1 VDATREK
8 SLLEHATIALT
19 TMTRFLANR
28 LLAAVPVLFIV
39 SVLTFVLIYFVP
51 GDVSAE
57 LAGPGASA
65 ADIARIRA
73 VYGLDRPFLE
83 RLIGWYAALAQGDLG
98 QSVLLRRSVTEAI
111 IERLPVTLSLTGLA
125 LFFAVMIGIAAGVL
139 AAMHVNTWIDQS
151 TMTVA
156 LAGLSLPDFWLGLV
170 MIYFFAVQLG
180 WLPTGGYVPL
190 SENPLGWLRSMTMPA
205 MALALT
211 QIGLLA
217 RMTRASM
224 LDVLRQDFMRTARA
238 KGLPGRVVIGKHA
251 LANVMIPVVTV
262 IGLSVGILLGGAIV
276 IEQVF
281 SIPGVGRL
289 IIGGILRRDF
299 PVIQGGLLLTAT
311 IFVLVNLL
319 VDVIYALVDPRVR
332 YDR

>member
-1 VDATREK
+1 M
-8 SLLEHATIALT
+8 I
-19 TMTRFLANR
+19 RFLANR
-28 LLAAVPVLFIV
+28 LIAAVPVLLIV
-39 SVLTFVLIYFVP
+39 SLITFVLIYFVP

-57 LAGPGASA
+57 LAGPGAGKEEV
-65 ADIARIRA
+65 ARIRA
-73 VYGLDRPFLE
+73 VYGLDRPFHE
-83 RLIGWYAALAQGDLG
+83 RLLGWYAALLQGDLG
-98 QSVLLRRSVTEAI
+98 QSVLLGRSVTAAI
-111 IERLPVTLSLTGLA
+111 LERLPITLSLTGLA
-125 LFFAVMIGIAAGVL
+125 LLLSIAIGIATGVL
-139 AAMHVNTWIDQS
+139 AAMRVNTWVDQT
-151 TMTVA
+151 TMTIA

-170 MIYFFAVQLG
+170 MIYFFAVTLG
-180 WLPTGGYVPL
+180 WLPTGGYVEL
-190 SENPLGWLRSMTMPA
+190 TVDPLGWLRSMALPA
-205 MALALT
+205 LALALT
-211 QIGLLA
+211 QIGLLS

-224 LDVLRQDFMRTARA
+224 LDVLRQDFIRTARA
-238 KGLPGRVVIGKHA
+238 KGLPNRIVIGKHA

-319 VDVIYALVDPRVR
+319 VDVLYAVVDPRVR

>member
-1 VDATREK
+1 M
-8 SLLEHATIALT
+8 I
-19 TMTRFLANR
+19 RFLANR
-28 LLAAVPVLFIV
+28 LIAALPVLLIV
-39 SVLTFVLIYFVP
+39 SLLTFVLIYFVP
-51 GDVSAE
+51 GDVSSE

-65 ADIARIRA
+65 SDIARIRA
-73 VYGLDRPFLE
+73 VYGLDRPFHE
-83 RLIGWYAALAQGDLG
+83 RLIGWYAGL
-98 QSVLLRRSVTEAI
+98 
-111 IERLPVTLSLTGLA
+111 LPVTLSLTALA
-125 LFFAVMIGIAAGVL
+125 LALAVVIGVATGIL
-139 AAMHVNTWIDQS
+139 AAMRVNTWVDQA

-170 MIYFFAVQLG
+170 MIYLFAVQLG

-190 SENPLGWLRSMTMPA
+190 TEDPVAWLRSMAMPA
-205 MALALT
+205 LALALT

-238 KGLPGRVVIGKHA
+238 KGLPNRIVIFKHA
-251 LANVMIPVVTV
+251 LANVMIPVITV

-311 IFVLVNLL
+311 VFVLVNLA
-319 VDVIYALVDPRVR
+319 VDVLYAVVDPRVR

>member
-1 VDATREK
+1 M
-8 SLLEHATIALT
+8 IA
-19 TMTRFLANR
+19 FVVQR
-28 LLAAVPVLFIV
+28 LL
-39 SVLTFVLIYFVP
+39 
-51 GDVSAE
+51 
-57 LAGPGASA
+57 
-65 ADIARIRA
+65 
-73 VYGLDRPFLE
+73 
-83 RLIGWYAALAQGDLG
+83 
-98 QSVLLRRSVTEAI
+98 QSVLVMLAVAFISFALFRYIGDPVLIMLGQDFTREQYEMLVRDLGLDQPFYVQFAKFVVSAVQGEFGISYRLARPVAQLI
-111 IERLPVTLSLTGLA
+111 AERLPATLELSMMAALLALTIGVPMGVYTGLRRDSW
-125 LFFAVMIGIAAGVL
+125 LSRFFLTISLVGVSLPTFLIGIL
-139 AAMHVNTWIDQS
+139 LI
-151 TMTVA
+151 
-156 LAGLSLPDFWLGLV
+156 LV
-170 MIYFFAVQLG
+170 FAVQLG

-190 SENPLGWLRSMTMPA
+190 SEDPVGWLRSMAMPA
-205 MALALT
+205 LALALT

-238 KGLPGRVVIGKHA
+238 KGLPNRVVIFKHA
-251 LANVMIPVVTV
+251 LANVMIPVITV

-311 IFVLVNLL
+311 VFVLVNLA
-319 VDVIYALVDPRVR
+319 VDILYAVVDPRVR

>member
-1 VDATREK
+1 M
-8 SLLEHATIALT
+8 I
-19 TMTRFLANR
+19 RFLANR
-28 LLAAVPVLFIV
+28 LVAALPVLFIV
-39 SVLTFVLIYFVP
+39 SLLTFVLIYFVP
-51 GDVSAE
+51 GDVSSE

-65 ADIARIRA
+65 SDIARIRA
-73 VYGLDRPFLE
+73 VYGLDRPFHE
-83 RLIGWYAALAQGDLG
+83 RLLGWYAGLLQGDLG
-98 QSVLLRRSVTEAI
+98 QSVLLRRSVTSAI
-111 IERLPVTLSLTGLA
+111 AERLPVTLSLTALA
-125 LFFAVMIGIAAGVL
+125 LVLAVAIGVATGIL
-139 AAMHVNTWIDQS
+139 AAMRVNTWVDQA

-170 MIYFFAVQLG
+170 MIYLFAVQLG

-190 SENPLGWLRSMTMPA
+190 AEDPVGWLRSMAMPA
-205 MALALT
+205 LALALT

-238 KGLPGRVVIGKHA
+238 KGLPNRVVIFKHA
-251 LANVMIPVVTV
+251 LANVMIPVITV
-262 IGLSVGILLGGAIV
+262 VGLSVGILLGGAIV

-311 IFVLVNLL
+311 VFVLVNLA
-319 VDVIYALVDPRVR
+319 VDVLYAVVDPRVR

>member
-1 VDATREK
+1 
-8 SLLEHATIALT
+8 
-19 TMTRFLANR
+19 
-28 LLAAVPVLFIV
+28 
-39 SVLTFVLIYFVP
+39 
-51 GDVSAE
+51 
-57 LAGPGASA
+57 
-65 ADIARIRA
+65 
-73 VYGLDRPFLE
+73 
-83 RLIGWYAALAQGDLG
+83 
-98 QSVLLRRSVTEAI
+98 
-111 IERLPVTLSLTGLA
+111 
-125 LFFAVMIGIAAGVL
+125 
-139 AAMHVNTWIDQS
+139 
-151 TMTVA
+151 MTVA

-170 MIYFFAVQLG
+170 MIYLFAVQLG

-190 SENPLGWLRSMTMPA
+190 TEDPVGWLRSMAMPA
-205 MALALT
+205 LALALT

-238 KGLPGRVVIGKHA
+238 KGLPNRVVIFKHA
-251 LANVMIPVVTV
+251 LANVMIPVITV
-262 IGLSVGILLGGAIV
+262 VGLSVGILLGGAIV

-311 IFVLVNLL
+311 VFVLVNLA
-319 VDVIYALVDPRVR
+319 VDILYAVVDPRVR

>member
-1 VDATREK
+1 
-8 SLLEHATIALT
+8 
-19 TMTRFLANR
+19 MTRYLANR
-28 LLAAVPVLFIV
+28 LLAAVPVLLIV

-51 GDVSAE
+51 GDISAE
-57 LAGPGASA
+57 LAGPGAG
-65 ADIARIRA
+65 ADEVRRIRA
-73 VYGLDRPFLE
+73 VYGLDRPFHE
-83 RLIGWYAALAQGDLG
+83 RLFGWYAALAQGDLG
-98 QSVLLRRSVTEAI
+98 QSVLLRRSVTQAI
-111 IERLPVTLSLTGLA
+111 LERLPVTLSLTGLA
-125 LFFAVMIGIAAGVL
+125 LLFAVTIGIATGVL
-139 AAMHVNTWIDQS
+139 AAMRVNTWVDQT
-151 TMTVA
+151 TMTIA

-180 WLPTGGYVPL
+180 WLPTGGYVDFTV
-190 SENPLGWLRSMTMPA
+190 SPLGWLRSMAMPA
-205 MALALT
+205 LALALT
-211 QIGLLA
+211 QVGLLA

-238 KGLPGRVVIGKHA
+238 KGLPPRVVIGRHA
-251 LANVMIPVVTV
+251 LANVMIPVITV
-262 IGLSVGILLGGAIV
+262 VGLSVGILLGGAVV

-319 VDVIYALVDPRVR
+319 VDVLYAAFDPRVR

>member
-1 VDATREK
+1 M
-8 SLLEHATIALT
+8 I
-19 TMTRFLANR
+19 RFLANR
-28 LLAAVPVLFIV
+28 LIAAVPVLLIV
-39 SVLTFVLIYFVP
+39 SLITFVLIYFVP

-57 LAGPGASA
+57 LAGPGAGKEEV
-65 ADIARIRA
+65 ARIRA
-73 VYGLDRPFLE
+73 VYGLDRPFHE
-83 RLIGWYAALAQGDLG
+83 RLLGWYAALLQGDLG
-98 QSVLLRRSVTEAI
+98 QSVLLGRSVTAAI
-111 IERLPVTLSLTGLA
+111 LERLPITLSLTGLA
-125 LFFAVMIGIAAGVL
+125 LLLSVTIGIATGVL
-139 AAMHVNTWIDQS
+139 AAMRVNTWVDQA

-170 MIYFFAVQLG
+170 MIYFFAVTLG
-180 WLPTGGYVPL
+180 WLPTGGYVEL
-190 SENPLGWLRSMTMPA
+190 TVDPLGWLRSMALPA
-205 MALALT
+205 LALALT

-224 LDVLRQDFMRTARA
+224 LDVLRQDFIRTARA
-238 KGLPGRVVIGKHA
+238 KGLPNRIVIGKHA

-289 IIGGILRRDF
+289 IIGAILRRDF

-319 VDVIYALVDPRVR
+319 VDVLYAVVDPRVR

>member
-1 VDATREK
+1 M
-8 SLLEHATIALT
+8 I
-19 TMTRFLANR
+19 RFLANR
-28 LLAAVPVLFIV
+28 LIAALPVLLIV
-39 SVLTFVLIYFVP
+39 SLLTFVLIYFVP
-51 GDVSAE
+51 GDVSSE

-65 ADIARIRA
+65 SDIARIRA
-73 VYGLDRPFLE
+73 VYGLDRPFHE
-83 RLIGWYAALAQGDLG
+83 RLIGWYAGLLQGDLG
-98 QSVLLRRSVTEAI
+98 QSVLLRRSVTSAI
-111 IERLPVTLSLTGLA
+111 AERLPVTLSLTALA
-125 LFFAVMIGIAAGVL
+125 LALAVVIGVATGIL
-139 AAMHVNTWIDQS
+139 AAMRVNTWVDQA

-170 MIYFFAVQLG
+170 MIYLFAVQLG

-190 SENPLGWLRSMTMPA
+190 TEDPVAWLRSMAMPA
-205 MALALT
+205 LALALT

-238 KGLPGRVVIGKHA
+238 KGLPNRVVIFKHA
-251 LANVMIPVVTV
+251 LANVMIPVITV

-311 IFVLVNLL
+311 VFVLVNLA
-319 VDVIYALVDPRVR
+319 VDVLYAVVDPRVR

>member
-1 VDATREK
+1 M
-8 SLLEHATIALT
+8 I
-19 TMTRFLANR
+19 RFLANR
-28 LLAAVPVLFIV
+28 LIAALPVLLIV
-39 SVLTFVLIYFVP
+39 SLLTFVLIYFVP
-51 GDVSAE
+51 GDVSSE

-73 VYGLDRPFLE
+73 VYGLDRPFHE
-83 RLIGWYAALAQGDLG
+83 RLMGWYAGLIQGDLG

-111 IERLPVTLSLTGLA
+111 AERLPVTLSLTALA
-125 LFFAVMIGIAAGVL
+125 LALSVVIGVATGIL
-139 AAMHVNTWIDQS
+139 AAMRVNTWVDQA

-170 MIYFFAVQLG
+170 MIYLFAVQLG

-190 SENPLGWLRSMTMPA
+190 TEDPVAWLRSMAMPA
-205 MALALT
+205 LALALT

-238 KGLPGRVVIGKHA
+238 KGLPNRIVIFKHA
-251 LANVMIPVVTV
+251 LANVMIPVITV

-311 IFVLVNLL
+311 VFVLVNLA
-319 VDVIYALVDPRVR
+319 VDVLYAVVDPRVR

>member
-1 VDATREK
+1 M
-8 SLLEHATIALT
+8 I
-19 TMTRFLANR
+19 RFLANR
-28 LLAAVPVLFIV
+28 LLAAVPVLLIV
-39 SVLTFVLIYFVP
+39 SLLTFVLIYFVP

-57 LAGPGASA
+57 LAGPGASRE
-65 ADIARIRA
+65 DIARIRT
-73 VYGLDRPFLE
+73 VYGLDKPFHE

-125 LFFAVMIGIAAGVL
+125 LLFAVMIGIATGVL
-139 AAMHVNTWIDQS
+139 AAMRVNTWVDQT
-151 TMTVA
+151 TMTIA

-180 WLPTGGYVPL
+180 ILPTGGYVEFTT
-190 SENPLGWLRSMTMPA
+190 SPLGWLRSMAMPA
-205 MALALT
+205 LALALT
-211 QIGLLA
+211 QVGLLA

-238 KGLPGRVVIGKHA
+238 KGLPNRVVIGKHA
-251 LANVMIPVVTV
+251 LSNVMIPVITV
-262 IGLSVGILLGGAIV
+262 IGLSVGILLGGAVV

-319 VDVIYALVDPRVR
+319 VDVLYAVVDPRVR

>member
-1 VDATREK
+1 M
-8 SLLEHATIALT
+8 I
-19 TMTRFLANR
+19 RFLANR
-28 LLAAVPVLFIV
+28 LIAALPVLLIV
-39 SVLTFVLIYFVP
+39 SLLTFVLIYFVP
-51 GDVSAE
+51 GDVSSE

-73 VYGLDRPFLE
+73 VYGLDRPFHE
-83 RLIGWYAALAQGDLG
+83 RLMGWYAGLIQGDLG
-98 QSVLLRRSVTEAI
+98 QSVLLRRSVTSAI
-111 IERLPVTLSLTGLA
+111 AERLPVTLSLTALA
-125 LFFAVMIGIAAGVL
+125 LVLAVAIGVATGIL
-139 AAMHVNTWIDQS
+139 AAMRVNTWVDQA

-170 MIYFFAVQLG
+170 MIYLFAVQLG

-190 SENPLGWLRSMTMPA
+190 LDDPVGWLRAMAMPA
-205 MALALT
+205 LALALT

-238 KGLPGRVVIGKHA
+238 KGLPNSVVIFKHA
-251 LANVMIPVVTV
+251 LANVMIPVITV
-262 IGLSVGILLGGAIV
+262 VGLSVGILLGGAIV

-311 IFVLVNLL
+311 VFVVVNLA
-319 VDVIYALVDPRVR
+319 VDVLYAVVDPRVR

>member
-1 VDATREK
+1 M
-8 SLLEHATIALT
+8 I
-19 TMTRFLANR
+19 RFLANR
-28 LLAAVPVLFIV
+28 LIAAVPVLFIV
-39 SVLTFVLIYFVP
+39 SILTFVLIYFVP

-65 ADIARIRA
+65 SDIARIRS
-73 VYGLDRPFLE
+73 VYGLDRPFHE
-83 RLIGWYAALAQGDLG
+83 RLLGWYAALAQGDLG

-111 IERLPVTLSLTGLA
+111 LERLPVTLSLTALA
-125 LFFAVMIGIAAGVL
+125 LVLAIVIGVATGIL
-139 AAMHVNTWIDQS
+139 AAMRVNTWVDQT
-151 TMTVA
+151 TMTIA

-180 WLPTGGYVPL
+180 WLPSGGYVPFAQD
-190 SENPLGWLRSMTMPA
+190 PIGWLRSTTMPA
-205 MALALT
+205 ISLALLKA
-211 QIGLLA
+211 GLLA
-217 RMTRASM
+217 RITRSGM
-224 LDVLRQDFMRTARA
+224 LEVLRQDYVRTARA
-238 KGLPGRVVIGKHA
+238 KGLPDRVVIFKHA
-251 LANVMIPVVTV
+251 LANVMIPVITV
-262 IGLSVGILLGGAIV
+262 IGLSVGILLGGAVV

-311 IFVLVNLL
+311 VFVLVNLL
-319 VDVIYALVDPRVR
+319 VDVLYAVVDPRVR

>member
-1 VDATREK
+1 M
-8 SLLEHATIALT
+8 I
-19 TMTRFLANR
+19 RFLANR
-28 LLAAVPVLFIV
+28 LVAALPVLLIV
-39 SVLTFVLIYFVP
+39 SLLTFVLIYFVP
-51 GDVSAE
+51 GDVSSE

-65 ADIARIRA
+65 ADIARIRS
-73 VYGLDRPFLE
+73 VYGLDKPFHE
-83 RLIGWYAALAQGDLG
+83 RLVGWYSGLLQGDLG

-111 IERLPVTLSLTGLA
+111 AERLPVTLSLTALA
-125 LFFAVMIGIAAGVL
+125 LVLAIAIGVATGIL
-139 AAMHVNTWIDQS
+139 AAMRVNTWVDQA

-170 MIYFFAVQLG
+170 MIYLFAVQLG
-180 WLPTGGYVPL
+180 WLPTGGYVAL
-190 SENPLGWLRSMTMPA
+190 TENPVGWLRSMAMPA
-205 MALALT
+205 LALALT

-238 KGLPGRVVIGKHA
+238 KGLPNRVVIFKHA
-251 LANVMIPVVTV
+251 LANVMIPVITV
-262 IGLSVGILLGGAIV
+262 VGLSVGILLGGAIV

-311 IFVLVNLL
+311 VFVLVNLA
-319 VDVIYALVDPRVR
+319 VDVLYAVVDPRVR

>member
-1 VDATREK
+1 M
-8 SLLEHATIALT
+8 I
-19 TMTRFLANR
+19 RFLASR
-28 LLAAVPVLFIV
+28 LVAAVPVLFVV
-39 SVLTFVLIYFVP
+39 SVLTFVLIYLVP
-51 GDVSAE
+51 GDVSSE

-73 VYGLDRPFLE
+73 VYGLDRPFHE
-83 RLIGWYAALAQGDLG
+83 RLLGWYGALAQGDLG
-98 QSVLLRRSVTEAI
+98 QSVLLGRSVTRAI
-111 IERLPVTLSLTGLA
+111 FERLPVTLSLTGLA
-125 LFFAVMIGIAAGVL
+125 LLLAVVIGISTGVL
-139 AAMHVNTWIDQS
+139 AALRVNTWVDQA
-151 TMTVA
+151 TMAVA

-170 MIYFFAVQLG
+170 MIWLFAVQFG

-190 SENPLGWLRSMTMPA
+190 SDDPVGWLRSMAMP
-205 MALALT
+205 ALALAVT
-211 QIGLLA
+211 QVGLLA

-224 LDVLRQDFMRTARA
+224 LDVLRQDYMRTARA
-238 KGLPGRVVIGKHA
+238 KGLPDRVVIGRHA
-251 LANVMIPVVTV
+251 LANVMIPVITV
-262 IGLSVGILLGGAIV
+262 IGLSVGILLGGAV
-276 IEQVF
+276 VVEQVF

-319 VDVIYALVDPRVR
+319 VDVLYAVVDPRVR

>member
-1 VDATREK
+1 M
-8 SLLEHATIALT
+8 I
-19 TMTRFLANR
+19 RFLANR
-28 LLAAVPVLFIV
+28 LVAAAPVLLIV
-39 SVLTFVLIYFVP
+39 SLLTFLLIYFVP

-57 LAGPGASA
+57 LAGPGASRD
-65 ADIARIRA
+65 DIARIRA

-83 RLIGWYAALAQGDLG
+83 RMSGWYLALAKGDLG
-98 QSVLLRRSVTEAI
+98 QSVLLQRGVTEAI
-111 IERLPVTLSLTGLA
+111 IERLPVTLSLTALA
-125 LFFAVMIGIAAGVL
+125 LVFAVAIGIATGVL
-139 AAMHVNTWIDQS
+139 AALRVNTWVDQA
-151 TMTVA
+151 TMTLA

-170 MIYFFAVQLG
+170 MIYLFAVQLG
-180 WLPTGGYVPL
+180 WLPTGGYVEFTT
-190 SENPLGWLRSMTMPA
+190 SPLGWLRAMALPA
-205 MALALT
+205 LALALT
-211 QIGLLA
+211 QVGLLA

-238 KGLPGRVVIGKHA
+238 KGLPDRVVIGKHA
-251 LANVMIPVVTV
+251 LANVMIPVITV

-319 VDVIYALVDPRVR
+319 VDVLYAVVDPRVR

>member
-1 VDATREK
+1 
-8 SLLEHATIALT
+8 
-19 TMTRFLANR
+19 
-28 LLAAVPVLFIV
+28 
-39 SVLTFVLIYFVP
+39 VP
-51 GDVSAE
+51 GDVSSE

-73 VYGLDRPFLE
+73 VYGLDRPFHE
-83 RLIGWYAALAQGDLG
+83 RLLGWYGALAQGDLG
-98 QSVLLRRSVTEAI
+98 QSVLLGRSVTRAI
-111 IERLPVTLSLTGLA
+111 FERLPVTLSLTGLA
-125 LFFAVMIGIAAGVL
+125 LLLAVVIGISTGVL
-139 AAMHVNTWIDQS
+139 AALRVNTWVDQA
-151 TMTVA
+151 TMAVA

-170 MIYFFAVQLG
+170 MIWLFAVQFG

-190 SENPLGWLRSMTMPA
+190 SDDPVGWLRSMAMP
-205 MALALT
+205 ALALAVT

-224 LDVLRQDFMRTARA
+224 LDVLRQDYMRTARA
-238 KGLPGRVVIGKHA
+238 KGLPDRVVIGRHA
-251 LANVMIPVVTV
+251 LANVMIPVITV
-262 IGLSVGILLGGAIV
+262 IGLSVGILLGGAV
-276 IEQVF
+276 VVEQVF

-319 VDVIYALVDPRVR
+319 VDVLYAVVDPRVR